1 MKDNRVSVI
10 SADRAFNKAGSIN
23 DQVKLPLV
31 TVWRPGYSFYDTVN
45 TTAGI
50 FRGTPA
56 TISDD
61 QTSITSLQ
69 YLPLHI
75 DYQLDVFTRTREEN
89 DELVREIIWYFKL
102 YPQIKITIPYNL
114 NKPITFN
121 IFFNSDITDNSE
133 LTEFEN
139 RGQYYR
145 STLSMYTDE
154 GKLFKVREDSVKY
167 LDITLGV
174 EVRVEEE
181 GG

>member
-10 SADRAFNKAGSIN
+10 SAEKAFTKAGSIN
-23 DQVKLPLV
+23 DNVKLPLV
-31 TVWRPGYSFYDTVN
+31 TVWRPGYSFYDMTD
-45 TTAGI
+45 TMAAT
-50 FRGTPA
+50 FRGAPA
-56 TISDD
+56 KVSDD

-89 DELVREIIWYFKL
+89 DELVREIVWYFRL
-102 YPQIKITIPYNL
+102 YPQIKITVPYGL
-114 NKPITFN
+114 NMPITFN
-121 IFFNSDITDNSE
+121 IFFNSEVTDNSE

-139 RGQYYR
+139 TGQYYR

-154 GKLFKVREDSVKY
+154 GKLFKTRDDYIKY